1 MSLFNRV
8 KISTAVIAALMAGV
22 VLVGGDAH
30 AKAKAGNGGPGNG
43 TVASGAPA
51 ESAKKT
57 PPYSCWACKFVK
69 RDKDVSKSGDKH
81 DKPGNDM
88 SSKHHGHDKY
98 KKDRVKLTCK
108 GFVGCPKLPY
118 PGGTTA
124 SVPPTSPKPVP
135 PTTTSGPAPVPA
147 PMPPTPVV
155 RDHRPGGNGSQVTVT
170 NPRHES
176 GVLDTVGGAIK
187 DVGGAI
193 KDAGKAIITVGSPT
207 PGSAGAGGGSS
218 STKTQY

>member
-1 MSLFNRV
+1 MSPFNRV

-108 GFVGCPKLPY
+108 GFVGCTKLPY

-124 SVPPTSPKPVP
+124 SVPPAPKPVP
-135 PTTTSGPAPVPA
+135 PPATSGPAPVPA

-155 RDHRPGGNGSQVTVT
+155 RDHRPGGNASHVTVT
-170 NPRHES
+170 NPRHDSSILGE
-176 GVLDTVGGAIK
+176 I
-187 DVGGAI
+187 GGAI
-193 KDAGKAIITVGSPT
+193 KDAGKAVITIGGPT
-207 PGSAGAGGGSS
+207 PGTPGAVDSS
-218 STKTQY
+218 SPKTSTTTQK